1 MAVIRILPACI
12 ALFLA
17 ACGGDMGS
25 PPPVAAPQQSQSAE
39 AESTID
45 GTTVHVNAM
54 QTSQLPDSVARQYGI
69 ERSPTKVMLLV
80 NLRGAGNGPAPAI
93 TATVTDLQ
101 GHTTAVPLR
110 EVRVAQSGEP
120 TIDYVGTVDVTLPDT
135 LRFSIDAKRDGSTA
149 TVQLTRDFYPQ

>member
-1 MAVIRILPACI
+1 MSAIRTLPAWI
-12 ALFLA
+12 ALCLT
-17 ACGGDMGS
+17 ACSGGAGS

-39 AESTID
+39 AESTVD

-54 QTSQLPDSVARQYGI
+54 KTAQLPESVARQYGI

-80 NLRGAGNGPAPAI
+80 NVRGAGNGPAPAI

-101 GHTTAVPLR
+101 GRTTVLPLR
-110 EVRVAQSGEP
+110 EVRVAQPGTP

-135 LRFSIDAKRDGSTA
+135 LRFAIAATRNGSKTI
-149 TVQLTRDFYPQ
+149 VQLSRDFYPQ